1 MSDLTST
8 LLLQLRDYSSCND
21 DLAVSIRKTVL
32 EPFQLDISRPDA
44 LRKPPPTPSRFK
56 QMAIQLAP
64 LAMRIV
70 NQNID
75 NLAGIKRAARGNYT
89 VAVNCLVDTSFYA
102 LTALRHM
109 NTFTSLKPLDI
120 EKTTSNLICKMVELG
135 EVHTYCISRKTIK
148 FNLDGFFF
156 LV

>member
-1 MSDLTST
+1 MSDLASR
-8 LLLQLRDYSSCND
+8 LLLQLKDYSKCND

-32 EPFQLDISRPDA
+32 EPFQLDMSRPDA

-56 QMAIQLAP
+56 QMATKLAP

-75 NLAGIKRAARGNYT
+75 NLAGIKRATSPTGNYT

-135 EVHTYCISRKTIK
+135 EVKYPRE
-148 FNLDGFFF
+148 
-156 LV
+156 